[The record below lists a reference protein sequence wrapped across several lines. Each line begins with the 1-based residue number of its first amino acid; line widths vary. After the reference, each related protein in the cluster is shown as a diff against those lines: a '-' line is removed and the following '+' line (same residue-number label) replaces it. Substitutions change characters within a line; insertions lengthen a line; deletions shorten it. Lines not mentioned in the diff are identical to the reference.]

1 MFDAESPG
9 SGPGAALGA
18 TLGSVPD
25 GTPDGTPDAD
35 ALLAHHARL
44 HDPVSDC
51 PILDGRVALLA
62 DGRAVVAAVMQAIA
76 TARRYV
82 HMEYYTFDD
91 VTLDGQS
98 LFDLLERAVARG
110 VEVAVIWDAVGSG
123 GTPDRAFDR
132 LRARGVRLLGYHS
145 VNPFRTRFDPRM
157 NDRDH
162 RKLTV
167 ADGMVAVL
175 GGANMSKVYETPR
188 RVGRG
193 PDPDRGYWIDN
204 GIQVEGA
211 AVREVQRLFLHTWDR
226 AGGNDGGPPLRYRD
240 DRPPPVPGGE
250 RIRVDGSAP
259 SERRPL
265 YNLSM
270 RAAINGARSRILLA
284 TGYFVPAPDEWRL
297 LAAAATRGVEVALLL
312 PGYSDVQAAV
322 HAARA
327 LYGPL
332 LRAGVRIHEVR
343 DAMLHAK
350 VATIDGVMTVIG
362 SSNFDWRSL
371 RYNNEIDAVVL
382 GADTAGAVECM
393 LREQIAAA
401 TPISYAGWRARSAS
415 EHARELAAR
424 LWKRLM

>member
-1 MFDAESPG
+1 MFDAEAPG
-9 SGPGAALGA
+9 SGPGTALGSA
-18 TLGSVPD
+18 SGVAPD
-25 GTPDGTPDAD
+25 GASGAD
-35 ALLAHHARL
+35 ALLAHHAGL

-62 DGRAVVAAVMQAIA
+62 EGRAVVAAVMRAIA
-76 TARRYV
+76 SARRFV

-91 VTLDGQS
+91 VALDGQS

-123 GTPDRAFDR
+123 GTSDQALDR
-132 LRARGVRLLGYHS
+132 LRARGVRLLEYHS
-145 VNPFRTRFDPRM
+145 VNPFRARFDPRM

-167 ADGMVAVL
+167 VDGMVAVL
-175 GGANMSKVYETPR
+175 GGANMSRVYETPR
-188 RVGRG
+188 EVGRG

-204 GIQVEGA
+204 GILIEGA
-211 AVREVQRLFLHTWDR
+211 AAGEVHRLFLHGWDR
-226 AGGNDGGPPLRYRD
+226 AGGNEDGPPLRQGD
-240 DRPPPVPGGE
+240 DPPPPAPGGE
-250 RIRVDGSAP
+250 RIRVAGSAP
-259 SERRPL
+259 AERRPL

-270 RAAINGARSRILLA
+270 RAAIGGARSRILLA
-284 TGYFVPAPDEWRL
+284 TGYFVPAPDEWKL
-297 LAAAATRGVEVALLL
+297 LAAAAARGVEVALLL

-393 LREQIAAA
+393 LRGQLGAA
-401 TPISYAGWRARSAS
+401 TPISYAGWRARSRH

>member
-1 MFDAESPG
+1 MFDAESRG
-9 SGPGAALGA
+9 SRPRTAQGTPLGGGPNGA
-18 TLGSVPD
+18 PD
-25 GTPDGTPDAD
+25 GASGAD
-35 ALLAHHARL
+35 ALLAHHAGL

-51 PILDGRVALLA
+51 PILDGRVTLLA
-62 DGRAVVAAVMQAIA
+62 EGRAVVMAVMRAIA
-76 TARRYV
+76 SARRYV

-123 GTPDRAFDR
+123 KTPDAALDR
-132 LRARGVRLLGYHS
+132 LRARGVRLLEYHS
-145 VNPFRTRFDPRM
+145 VNPFRARFDPRM

-162 RKLTV
+162 RKLCV
-167 ADGMVAVL
+167 VDGTVAVL

-188 RVGRG
+188 EVGRG

-204 GIQVEGA
+204 GIRVEGA
-211 AVREVQRLFLHTWDR
+211 AVREVHRLFRHTWDR
-226 AGGNDGGPPLRYRD
+226 AGGKEDGLPLRQPD
-240 DRPPPVPGGE
+240 DPPPPVPGGA
-250 RIRVDGSAP
+250 RIRVAGSAP
-259 SERRPL
+259 AERRPL

-297 LAAAATRGVEVALLL
+297 LAAAAARGVEVALLL

-332 LRAGVRIHEVR
+332 LKAGVRIHEVQ

-382 GADTAGAVECM
+382 DADTAGSVESM
-393 LREQIAAA
+393 LRGQIAAA
-401 TPISYAGWRARSAS
+401 TPISYAGWRARSRR
-415 EHARELAAR
+415 EHALELAAR